1 MSLQTLKP
9 QIHGVPKPFIPCKQ
23 RALLHLQSWRSVPA
37 TKNRGG
43 LQSTVAGGRSR
54 VDGFGGEYGEVSR
67 RKGAIVKDVDM
78 TTLGNLCVDIVL
90 DVPSLPPAPRD
101 ERLAYMERLEASPP
115 DKIYGH
121 FLLDVLREEGV
132 GFVDMNEN
140 VEAIGGES
148 IYRTLLCWVLVDPFQ
163 MHGFCS
169 RADFSDEPT
178 FNWMRK
184 LSAKAKMAIQ
194 QSKILLCNGYAFDE
208 LFADVI
214 ISALYCAIDMGTR
227 VFFDPGP
234 RARTLL
240 HGSPEQQR
248 ALELFLRHSDVLLF
262 TSDEAESLTGISN
275 PIRAGQELIK
285 KGSHTKWVIIKMGGK
300 GSILI
305 TKSSIAC
312 APAFK
317 VDVVDT
323 VGCGDSFTA
332 ATAYGFLHDL
342 SPLSTLVLANA
353 VGAATA
359 MGCGA
364 GRNVAD
370 LDKILKL
377 LRQSDLNEDD
387 HFWHELTYEN
397 LETPEILLV
406 SKEAAING
414 QHKDGLVHMAIQ
426 HALSELLPKLRT
438 ICHRKVTQV

>member
-1 MSLQTLKP
+1 M
-9 QIHGVPKPFIPCKQ
+9 
-23 RALLHLQSWRSVPA
+23 
-37 TKNRGG
+37 
-43 LQSTVAGGRSR
+43 
-54 VDGFGGEYGEVSR
+54 
-67 RKGAIVKDVDM
+67 GA
-78 TTLGNLCVDIVL
+78 
-90 DVPSLPPAPRD
+90 SLPPGRREA
-101 ERLAYMERLEASPP
+101 AAGASPSSGSWP
-115 DKIYGH
+115 PG
-121 FLLDVLREEGV
+121 
-132 GFVDMNEN
+132 
-140 VEAIGGES
+140 
-148 IYRTLLCWVLVDPFQ
+148 TLQ
-163 MHGFCS
+163 TSACS
-169 RADFSDEPT
+169 SSTSTSTPT
-178 FNWMRK
+178 
-184 LSAKAKMAIQ
+184 A
-194 QSKILLCNGYAFDE
+194 
-208 LFADVI
+208 
-214 ISALYCAIDMGTR
+214 
-227 VFFDPGP
+227 
-234 RARTLL
+234 
-240 HGSPEQQR
+240 GS
-248 ALELFLRHSDVLLF
+248 
-262 TSDEAESLTGISN
+262 ESLTGISN

-397 LETPEILLV
+397 LETPEILLL

-426 HALSELLPKLRT
+426 HALSELLPKLHT
-438 ICHRKVTQV
+438 ICHRNVLAAMEFARKVASVSYGDLTVIFSCSGCI